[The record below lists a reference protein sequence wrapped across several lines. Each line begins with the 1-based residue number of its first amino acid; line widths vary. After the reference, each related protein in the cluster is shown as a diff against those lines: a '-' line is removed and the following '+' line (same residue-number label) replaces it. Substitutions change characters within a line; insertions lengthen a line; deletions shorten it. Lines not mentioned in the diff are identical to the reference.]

1 MKKLL
6 IKGINKNYKVI
17 IKNDLLNDLTT
28 YYNTNKK
35 VLLLSDDNIPNS
47 YKDSVKAQYNVTCS
61 VILKHG
67 EKSKNYKN
75 VLKVINTLLTN
86 NFNKDD
92 VIIAL
97 GGGVILDIASLI
109 ATLYKRGIILVFIPT
124 SMLSMVDA
132 SIGSKNA
139 IDFNNI
145 KNVIGTFYDPS
156 IVLIDPMLLKTLR
169 KRELYSGLCEAL
181 KTALIHNEVFYNYIK
196 ENALA
201 LNYEKVIYESLKIKK
216 YFVEK
221 DKYDLSIRHALNFGH
236 TYGHAIEIAYK
247 LPHGIAI
254 GIGILKVLDNP
265 LKDEVASI
273 LKKWH
278 INYKKYLNDNSYNYY
293 ILQDKKIKNNKID
306 LVVVKAPGSFEIK
319 SIKVGDLNG

>member
-1 MKKLL
+1 
-6 IKGINKNYKVI
+6 
-17 IKNDLLNDLTT
+17 
-28 YYNTNKK
+28 
-35 VLLLSDDNIPNS
+35 
-47 YKDSVKAQYNVTCS
+47 
-61 VILKHG
+61 
-67 EKSKNYKN
+67 
-75 VLKVINTLLTN
+75 
-86 NFNKDD
+86 
-92 VIIAL
+92 
-97 GGGVILDIASLI
+97 
-109 ATLYKRGIILVFIPT
+109 
-124 SMLSMVDA
+124 
-132 SIGSKNA
+132 
-139 IDFNNI
+139 
-145 KNVIGTFYDPS
+145 
-156 IVLIDPMLLKTLR
+156 MLLKTLR